1 MAAAIRTRSA
11 CRRQVVAR
19 SGPGIDHIRRRSN
32 DEKTVDFGRGRC
44 RVVVLASARDAR
56 SCTRGA
62 QSDGESVSSNT
73 RGPPPGGMQAA
84 CTSAG
89 CGPAPHIGGMRVGGM
104 RAGSHIGRMHA
115 GPRIGGGMRHGGFAM
130 RHGGHRP
137 GGLAFRHGPNFG
149 PGKHFRHH
157 PGFAF
162 NHGKHFRHHR
172 RFYALPYVAY
182 PYYAYSYSGG
192 GCYWLKERAI
202 VTGSSYWWRRYDE
215 CRYDWD

>member
-1 MAAAIRTRSA
+1 MMKKLSILGAAAAALLFSPPLETRAHALAGLKATASPS
-11 CRRQVVAR
+11 QVTLVGHRA
-19 SGPGIDHIRRRSN
+19 GGIH
-32 DEKTVDFGRGRC
+32 V
-44 RVVVLASARDAR
+44 
-56 SCTRGA
+56 
-62 QSDGESVSSNT
+62 
-73 RGPPPGGMQAA
+73 GGMR
-84 CTSAG
+84 AG
-89 CGPAPHIGGMRVGGM
+89 PHIGGMRVGGM

-115 GPRIGGGMRHGGFAM
+115 GPHIGGGMRHGGFAM

-202 VTGSSYWWRRYDE
+202 VTGSSYWWRRYDA